1 MAKQERKGVERVEM
15 YDAPDSAIPGN
26 RYDTTDDVMF
36 AGRPKDLVR
45 WGSILAGIFAAL
57 ATLIT
62 LSLLGIAIGLSSFN
76 YGDPASSFGIG
87 AGIWGAITALIAFF
101 IGGLIAARSAA
112 YGGRNSGIINGA
124 MVWFVA
130 IPLLVYLLS
139 SGIGA
144 LTRTAGSVVSSVGQV
159 VAPAVGQ
166 MADQAANDPALQAT
180 AQVGAQDAGQTVQ
193 ATAQALA
200 DNVTPQDVNQ
210 ATGKAADGAWG
221 ALLSLGLAAAAA
233 IGGGV
238 AGTRPTRTPVARA

>member
-1 MAKQERKGVERVEM
+1 MAERVRKGPERVEM
-15 YDAPDSAIPGN
+15 YDAPDSTIPGN
-26 RYDTTDDVMF
+26 DYVDGV
-36 AGRPKDLVR
+36 RPKDLVR
-45 WGSILAGIFAAL
+45 WGPILAGIFAAL

-62 LSLLGIAIGLSSFN
+62 LSLLGIAIGLSAFN

-87 AGIWGAITALIAFF
+87 AGIWGAITALISFF
-101 IGGLIAARSAA
+101 VGGLIAARSAA
-112 YGGRNSGIINGA
+112 YGGRTSGIMNGA

-144 LTRTAGSVVSSVGQV
+144 LTRTVGNVAGTAAQV
-159 VAPAVGQ
+159 AAPVAG
-166 MADQAANDPALQAT
+166 QAAGEAANNPALQST
-180 AQVGAQDAGQTVQ
+180 AQAGAQGAGQAVQ

-200 DNVTPQDVNQ
+200 NSVTPQDVNQ
-210 ATGKAADGAWG
+210 AAGKAADGAWG

-238 AGTRPTRTPVARA
+238 VGARPSGTPVARA